1 MHEIWRI
8 FCVNLGPFLLRAFG
22 IAGGWCRPKKALEPE
37 HLVDALTDMAA
48 INCSLSDQGE
58 QELGRL
64 SALAQSGH
72 DITSEGGKHSDHHK
86 WDVV

>member
-1 MHEIWRI
+1 MKSGE
-8 FCVNLGPFLLRAFG
+8 FFVSTSGFLLWVFG
-22 IAGGWCRPKKALEPE
+22 IAGGWRRPKKALEPE
-37 HLVDALTDMAA
+37 RWADALTDIAA

-64 SALAQSGH
+64 TALAQSGH